1 MDKKKYIYESP
12 DGGKTL
18 YRREFGNYKSREL
31 VPDNEIKHSKHY
43 YDVDRNRPF
52 NDGQAKQ
59 SDNSV
64 LNRNL
69 EFKNIADMLSKASLF
84 GLEIE
89 VIWSSIRAMKES
101 NGEILILTA
110 LQRGAN
116 EWDI

>member
-1 MDKKKYIYESP
+1 
-12 DGGKTL
+12 
-18 YRREFGNYKSREL
+18 
-31 VPDNEIKHSKHY
+31 
-43 YDVDRNRPF
+43 
-52 NDGQAKQ
+52 
-59 SDNSV
+59 
-64 LNRNL
+64 
-69 EFKNIADMLSKASLF
+69 MLSKASLF